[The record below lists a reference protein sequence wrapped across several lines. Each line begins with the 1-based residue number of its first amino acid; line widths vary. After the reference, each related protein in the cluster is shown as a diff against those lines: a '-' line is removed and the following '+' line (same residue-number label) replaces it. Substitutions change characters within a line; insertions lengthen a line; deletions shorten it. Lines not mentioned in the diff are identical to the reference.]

1 MKRYNLMSKILIV
14 LLPLDTL
21 LLVILPVYYYLLKG
35 SLLSASQVSLIAFK
49 SFSIITIASV
59 IAFIIYEMYHNRHKV
74 IDSFL
79 LALCVLIIILSTCLP
94 LFDINFGIT
103 YLKDSDNVFNTI
115 IVLYTAGIFIYY
127 YYVYDRVLYKKD

>member
-1 MKRYNLMSKILIV
+1 MKRYNLMSKILIG

-21 LLVILPVYYYLLKG
+21 LLGILFIYYYLLEG
-35 SLLSASQVSLIAFK
+35 NSFSDSQVSLIAFK

-59 IAFIIYEMYHNRHKV
+59 ISFIIYEMYHNRHKV

-79 LALCVLIIILSTCLP
+79 LILCVLIIILSTCLS
-94 LFDINFGIT
+94 LFDVNFGIN